1 MDISRKISDNIAV
14 YSGTNTYIMSK
25 VTLYDAFTNVSSS
38 EKSRIVKFLNKHS
51 DDDKTQQT
59 DIESAL
65 NYAVKDVPSF
75 GGFIINVEDDAGEII
90 GSTIVTKTGMKGF
103 SSEHLLS
110 FLAVHREHRHNGVF
124 GKMMKKTLEK
134 TSGDL
139 ALHVTPSHPNF
150 KNFEEMG
157 FVPRYMEM
165 RLNA

>member
-1 MDISRKISDNIAV
+1 MAKI
-14 YSGTNTYIMSK
+14 
-25 VTLYDAFTNVSSS
+25 TLYDAFTNVSTIQ
-38 EKSRIVKFLNKHS
+38 KSRIVAFLNKHL
-51 DDDKTQQT
+51 DDGKTEQN
-59 DIESAL
+59 DIECAL
-65 NYAVKDVPSF
+65 DYAVKDVPSF
-75 GGFIINVEDDAGEII
+75 GGFIVKVEDDAGEII

-110 FLAVHREHRHNGVF
+110 FLAVHREHRQNGVF

-139 ALHVTPSHPNF
+139 ALHVNPCHPNF

-165 RLNA
+165 HLTA